1 MNGHLGNA
9 IWELLIKVNFF
20 LARTFPLDNYC
31 LFAHV
36 ETKKKKDEVHL
47 NGK

>member
-1 MNGHLGNA
+1 MQCNLGTVNLGN
-9 IWELLIKVNFF
+9 LF

-36 ETKKKKDEVHL
+36 KKKQK
-47 NGK
+47 KMKFI